1 MRSFDGTGRREEA
14 VMWRLPKPRAIDMDP
29 ELPDRPLPAER
40 QLMERWAR
48 EEPQRYRQLEKAGTA
63 LATARKALALYDQME
78 LGLRAQNPG
87 MTPMEAD
94 QHIRH
99 VLSLTPRDPS

>member
-1 MRSFDGTGRREEA
+1 
-14 VMWRLPKPRAIDMDP
+14 MWRLPKPIPINLDP
-29 ELPDRPLPAER
+29 DLPDRPLPAER

-48 EEPQRYRQLEKAGTA
+48 EEPRRYRQLERAGTA
-63 LATARKALALYDQME
+63 LTTARKALALYERME
-78 LGLRAQNPG
+78 LELRAQNPR
-87 MTPMEAD
+87 MTSMEAD

>member
-1 MRSFDGTGRREEA
+1 
-14 VMWRLPKPRAIDMDP
+14 MWRPAKPVLINLDP

-48 EEPQRYRQLEKAGTA
+48 EEPQRYRQLEKAGTV
-63 LATARKALALYDQME
+63 LTTARKALALHERME
-78 LGLRAQNPG
+78 LELRAQNPG

-94 QHIRH
+94 EHIGH
-99 VLSLTPRDPS
+99 VLSLTPRNPS

>member
-1 MRSFDGTGRREEA
+1 
-14 VMWRLPKPRAIDMDP
+14 MWGLPKPTPSNLDP

-40 QLMERWAR
+40 QLMERWAW
-48 EEPQRYRQLEKAGTA
+48 EEPRRYRQLARAGTA
-63 LATARKALALYDQME
+63 LATARKALALYERME
-78 LGLRAQNPG
+78 LELRAQNPG

-94 QHIRH
+94 QHIKH